1 MYKMFGVALTTRK
14 TIIYDAI
21 SKTVLKDRLKIGG
34 GDNFVIWGRNNVFYV
49 AHSMTVRKNR
59 LKM

>member
-34 GDNFVIWGRNNVFYV
+34 GDNFVIWGE
-49 AHSMTVRKNR
+49 
-59 LKM
+59 KMYSTSYILSRSQ